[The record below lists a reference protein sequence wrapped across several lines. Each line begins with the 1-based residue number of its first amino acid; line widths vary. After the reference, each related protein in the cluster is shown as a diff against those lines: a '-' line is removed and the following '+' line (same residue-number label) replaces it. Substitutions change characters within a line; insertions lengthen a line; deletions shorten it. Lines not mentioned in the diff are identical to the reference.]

1 MPDHKGRF
9 DAAECA
15 VLASVMALR
24 RDVRG
29 NRFTDEAVSDEQ
41 IDRIIDAGLCAPSVG
56 FSQPWEFVVVRDAD
70 TREQVRASYLCE
82 NEKAESLFS
91 DDKALLYRQ
100 LKLEG
105 LVEAAV
111 NVAVFYRP
119 CDEPVLGQTTMREVG
134 LYSVVCAVQNMWLM
148 ARALNLGL
156 GWVSI
161 LDPER
166 VKTILGAAAQLQLV
180 AYLCIGHV
188 DRFEERPELER
199 LGWEERKQ
207 REQVVHHEC
216 FGAGERPGK

>member
-1 MPDHKGRF
+1 MPDHKGFF
-9 DAAECA
+9 DAGERR
-15 VLASVMALR
+15 VLEAVMARR

-29 NRFTDEAVSDEQ
+29 NRFTAAEVDAEA

-56 FSQPWEFVVVRDAD
+56 FSQPWEFVIVRDA
-70 TREQVRASYLCE
+70 QARARIRDSYEIE
-82 NEKAESLFS
+82 N
-91 DDKALLYRQ
+91 DKATQQFAGRKAQLYRQ

-105 LVEAAV
+105 IVEAPV

-119 CDEPVLGQTTMREVG
+119 CAEAVLGQSSMPEMG

-166 VKTILGAAAQLQLV
+166 VKTILGATAQLQLV

-199 LGWEERKQ
+199 LGWEARKQ
-207 REQVVHHEC
+207 REQIVHHEC
-216 FGAGERPGK
+216 FGAGEQTDK